1 MDILH
6 KRIKQRRLE
15 LNMTLV
21 ELAKKVGV
29 RDATIQRYESGE
41 IKNIK
46 KPIIVKLARALQTT
60 PAYLMGWETP
70 ASSDHLNKEDL
81 LNFLA
86 APGHAVV
93 MGHGGSG
100 QEIIEVS
107 DEEYQMLKAMLE
119 LTRKQKK
126 S

>member
-46 KPIIVKLARALQTT
+46 KATIVKLARALQTT

-70 ASSDHLNKEDL
+70 PSDSPDEQALRQL
-81 LNFLA
+81 LNDTGPA
-86 APGHAVV
+86 II
-93 MGHGGSG
+93 MGHGGTG
-100 QEIIEVS
+100 QKIIEVN